1 MINVD
6 YPSILDLFAQHRAAG
21 RADSVS
27 FLVWYLEN
35 YYRLDQIEAIDAVCD
50 QPGDKGVDGI
60 FVNDNNQTIT
70 VFQSRMY
77 QNSAARVGDAPLRS
91 FAGTLTQF
99 ETLERIEAM
108 IAAAGTAQ
116 VAALVKRLDLVNKIT
131 THELRG
137 EFVTNLDMDD
147 NGGRFVAATPKITF
161 VGKTVLQTT
170 YISDARDIPPHAR
183 RAFDIGGFDVTQYA
197 IDAETKAA
205 IVPVKA
211 AELVSLEGIADQSVF
226 AYNVRGPLGKTQV
239 NKDIVLSIGDAGA
252 HKLFP
257 LFHNGITVI
266 SKELDIASDTLAV
279 ADYYVVNGCQS
290 LTALFDNRNKLTDDL
305 RIITKFIKLDPAS
318 PVADQITRFSNN
330 QNGVKPRDFKSN
342 HPIQIRLK
350 NEFAQHY
357 TEQYVFEIKRGE
369 PLAAG
374 DVISNED
381 AGLYL
386 RAFDLKEPW
395 TTHRKSEVLD
405 DRHAD
410 LFGRP
415 DVTADR
421 IVLCQ
426 VIIDEIAKGLPQL
439 ENQLAARYVLIRY
452 MLLYIIREVMEHDEI
467 GRQAIANPAD
477 FVRDPTIRKRFA
489 NCIKSIVDDLII
501 DLNGEIADIGEDF
514 DYRDRLR
521 DSKWVTDIRRT
532 LVTGYLKQ
540 VQRKRIASM
549 SEEWGKAGV
558 C

>member
-1 MINVD
+1 MSALIAWHGSARYPYDRMGMVLSHGSQGGLGIMIDVD
-6 YPSILDLFAQHRAAG
+6 YPKILNLFVQNRARG

-70 VFQSRMY
+70 IFQSRMY
-77 QNSAARVGDAPLRS
+77 QSTTSKVGDAPLRS

-99 ETLERIEAM
+99 EAPEKIEAL

-116 VAALVKRLDLVNKIT
+116 VAALVKRLDLVSKIT

-137 EFVTNLDMDD
+137 EFVTNVDMDG
-147 NGGRFVAATPKITF
+147 NGAAFVAATPNITF
-161 VGKTVLQTT
+161 IGKTALQTS
-170 YISDARDIPPHAR
+170 YISDARNIPPHAR
-183 RAFDIGGFDVTQYA
+183 RTFDIGGFDVTQYSV
-197 IDAETKAA
+197 DAEIKAVL
-205 IVPVKA
+205 VPVKA
-211 AELVSLEGIADQSVF
+211 ADLVALEGIADQSVF
-226 AYNVRGPLGKTQV
+226 AFNVRGPLGKTQV
-239 NKDIVLSIGDAGA
+239 NKDIALSIDDAKS

-257 LFHNGITVI
+257 LFHNGITII
-266 SKELDIASDTLAV
+266 SKELEVTSDTLAV
-279 ADYYVVNGCQS
+279 TDYYVVNGCQS
-290 LTALFDNRNKLTDDL
+290 LTALFDKRNNLTDDL
-305 RIITKFIKLDPAS
+305 RIITKFIKMDPDS

-357 TEQYVFEIKRGE
+357 AGQYVFEIKRGE
-369 PLAAG
+369 LLTEG

-405 DRHAD
+405 DKHAD

-426 VIIDEIAKGLPQL
+426 VIID
-439 ENQLAARYVLIRY
+439 
-452 MLLYIIREVMEHDEI
+452 
-467 GRQAIANPAD
+467 AIANGLTRSA
-477 FVRDPTIRKRFA
+477 R
-489 NCIKSIVDDLII
+489 S
-501 DLNGEIADIGEDF
+501 
-514 DYRDRLR
+514 
-521 DSKWVTDIRRT
+521 
-532 LVTGYLKQ
+532 
-540 VQRKRIASM
+540 
-549 SEEWGKAGV
+549 
-558 C
+558 